1 MGMRRQKANCAGRR
15 LRVGQYGMN
24 VRDDFDLLEVPVCA
38 GMEIGPGNMSR
49 VRIVR
54 HLIGGVRVEVAR
66 VEVVSLSNPAQRADR
81 GPKVHVI
88 ASYQETAAAAAKPRY
103 GGTVLRG

>member
-1 MGMRRQKANCAGRR
+1 MRMRRQKANCAGRR
-15 LRVGQYGMN
+15 LRVGQHGVN
-24 VRDDFDLLEVPVCA
+24 VPNDFDLLEVPVCT

-66 VEVVSLSNPAQRADR
+66 VEVVSLSDTAQRAER
-81 GPKVHVI
+81 GPKVHVV
-88 ASYQETAAAAAKPRY
+88 ASYQETATSAPKPRY
-103 GGTVLRG
+103 GGTILRR